1 VYVDD
6 VAQLDAHTLR
16 ALQALAQDAVAVE
29 PIVVSRHAGAI
40 EGLTMLVDA
49 QGLFAKRYDAQPGSA
64 WLVRPDQHVVAR
76 WRRIKRD
83 AIAAARDRA
92 TCNA

>member
-1 VYVDD
+1 VTV
-6 VAQLDAHTLR
+6 
-16 ALQALAQDAVAVE
+16 
-29 PIVVSRHAGAI
+29 
-40 EGLTMLVDA
+40 LVDA

-76 WRRIKRD
+76 WRSINHD
-83 AIAAARDRA
+83 AIVAARDRA